1 MPVGVAVHDATG
13 KLYYTNQRG
22 QQLLGKG
29 VVKEATALALTE
41 VYQVYTAGTDQ
52 LYPTDRLP
60 IVRALK
66 GDRVTVD
73 DMEIRR
79 GEEIIPLE
87 VETTPVFDK
96 QGNIFYAIATM
107 QDITE
112 RKRTEKLIAEYNRTL
127 EIQVQERTQELEQE
141 IGERRRAEEALRQSE
156 IKNRA
161 ILSAIPD
168 LMFRIN
174 SDGIYLD
181 FLSSSELKDLLPLD
195 FDPVGNHISQY
206 LPPEVTERHI
216 QHMQQALA
224 TGKSQIYEQQIWVDR
239 KSKLQYEEVRVVVSG
254 ENEVLFM
261 IRDISDRKQAEQALH
276 QKNEELANTLQQ
288 LQATQEEL
296 IQSEKMAAL
305 GQLVAGVAHEINT
318 PLGAIRSSAGNIS
331 KFLSQTLE
339 QLPTLFQ
346 SLSPEEG
353 QDFLTLL
360 QRSLQQE
367 LIFSTKEE
375 RQFKRALRR
384 QLEAAEID
392 NVDFIADRLVI
403 MGISNEID
411 SFLPLL
417 KRPDSSQILGLAYK
431 LSELK
436 RGTMTINTAT
446 ERASKVVFALKSYAR
461 YDQSGEMTIANLTE
475 GIETVLTLYQ
485 NQLKKGVEV
494 IRNYTDLPPVLCYP
508 DELNQVW
515 TNLIHNALQAMDYQG
530 TLTLEVM
537 SIDQQAKISIIDSG
551 RGIPE
556 EIQSKIFEPFF
567 TTKPP
572 GEGSGLGLD
581 IVKKI
586 IEKHH
591 GQIEVKSIPG
601 QTTFTIYLPM
611 PLKEGTP

>member
-1 MPVGVAVHDATG
+1 
-13 KLYYTNQRG
+13 
-22 QQLLGKG
+22 
-29 VVKEATALALTE
+29 
-41 VYQVYTAGTDQ
+41 
-52 LYPTDRLP
+52 
-60 IVRALK
+60 
-66 GDRVTVD
+66 
-73 DMEIRR
+73 
-79 GEEIIPLE
+79 
-87 VETTPVFDK
+87 
-96 QGNIFYAIATM
+96 
-107 QDITE
+107 
-112 RKRTEKLIAEYNRTL
+112 
-127 EIQVQERTQELEQE
+127 
-141 IGERRRAEEALRQSE
+141 
-156 IKNRA
+156 
-161 ILSAIPD
+161 
-168 LMFRIN
+168 MFRIN

-195 FDPVGNHISQY
+195 FDPVGHHISQY

-276 QKNEELANTLQQ
+276 QKNEELATTLQQ

-384 QLEAAEID
+384 ELEAAEID
-392 NVDFIADRLVI
+392 NADFIADRLVI
-403 MGISNEID
+403 MGISDNID

-417 KRPDSSQILGLAYK
+417 KRPDSSQILAIAYK

-556 EIQSKIFEPFF
+556 EIQAKIFEPFF

-586 IEKHH
+586 IEKHQ
-591 GQIEVKSIPG
+591 GKIEVKSIPG

-611 PLKEGTP
+611 TLKQGTP